1 MRKVDIY
8 IEVTTD
14 NYEKLELFN
23 DEEIQINS
31 SIQNVQDLAKVYT
44 DFTQSFTIP
53 ASPHNNRLFEH
64 FYQSDVDANNNP
76 NIRRNAFIEIGTIPF
91 RSGKISI
98 ESSNIVKGRVESYS
112 ITFYGDLTSLKD
124 KFGDD
129 TLKDLDLSVYSQP
142 YNGTTVRTRL
152 VNPSDSDIRYP
163 LISSNRIWS
172 YNIGAN
178 TDINN
183 INYPIVYTEL
193 FPALRVKKIFEA
205 IQTKYNVS
213 FNSNF
218 FNQKV
223 FTELFLWLKN
233 AKTMQALTETLQ
245 YTVDDLQV
253 NDGGRVNATTDTVD
267 LSNTEGVF
275 VYAQGLTNV
284 ATAKLYLDVYVNNSL
299 INTFELKGTGTYR
312 DNQIIPRTTYSGTNI
327 MSFKI
332 RASVPCTATVVGIR
346 IEYENI
352 GAGIFNTL
360 KALQF
365 RCLNKTFIEATVD
378 PTVYAPNIKVSD
390 FVSGIFKMF
399 NLTCYATSVDNFQ
412 VEPLDDW
419 YTQGAVVDITEYV
432 DTDEITIERHK
443 LYKEISFDYEK
454 SESFLNKE
462 YFDSQTNAPKEFGS
476 YKETNSNYDG
486 GEYTIDVPFENIRF
500 SKELTSNTAEPPTAF
515 ILNEKTTT
523 DAYDNKP
530 ILLYLDELKTGVS
543 FYFNNGSTTSQV
555 TQYMPLTNQLTYNN
569 AVYSNHFAVEGSPFD
584 ATYITNTLYSQYYDS
599 YLKNL
604 YNPKNRITNVKA
616 LFPISLLTSLKL
628 NDRLIIRDKRYIIN
642 EMKVNLTTGDV
653 DLALINDFR
662 QIANVNI
669 PVQPATQSTV
679 QVPLFYQNTGNL
691 FQYQTLDPVYG
702 LVTHT
707 EVITNDIL
715 VDIILPANTTGV
727 PIEWSVTRG
736 YLPYLTIYQDA

>member
-1 MRKVDIY
+1 MRKVDVY
-8 IEVTTD
+8 IEVITD
-14 NYEKLELFN
+14 SNNYEKLELFN

-53 ASPHNNRLFEH
+53 ASPRNNRLFEH
-64 FYQSDVDANNNP
+64 FYQSDVNANDNP
-76 NIRRNAFIEIGTIPF
+76 NIKRNAFIEIGTIPF

-98 ESSNIVKGRVESYS
+98 ESSNVVKGRVESYS

-129 TLKDLDLSVYSQP
+129 SLKDLDLSVYSEQ
-142 YNGTTVRTRL
+142 YNGNAVRTAITTNNAL
-152 VNPSDSDIRYP
+152 SNIRYP
-163 LISSNRIWS
+163 LISSNRLWS

-223 FTELFLWLKN
+223 FTNLFLWLKN

-245 YTVDDLQV
+245 FTIDDITDADSRI
-253 NDGGRVNATTDTVD
+253 NTTTDTID
-267 LSNTEGVF
+267 LSNTTNVR
-275 VYAQGLTNV
+275 VLTSASTPSV
-284 ATAKLYLDVYVNNSL
+284 ATAKIYLDVYVNNNF
-299 INTFELKGTGTYR
+299 INTFELTTTSQ
-312 DNQIIPRTTYSGTNI
+312 QIIPKTTYTGTNI

-332 RASVPCTATVVGIR
+332 RASVPCTASSIGIR
-346 IEYENI
+346 VEYQNSL
-352 GAGIFNTL
+352 F
-360 KALQF
+360 ALGTAQF
-365 RCLNKTFIEATVD
+365 RTLSKTFVEATID

-419 YTQGAVVDITEYV
+419 YTKGAVIDITEYV
-432 DTDEITIERHK
+432 DTDEIIIERHK
-443 LYKEISFDYEK
+443 LYKEISFNYEK

-462 YFDSQTNAPKEFGS
+462 YFDSQTNAPKEFGD
-476 YKETNSNYDG
+476 YKETNANYDG
-486 GEYTIDVPFENIRF
+486 GEYKIDLPFENIRF
-500 SKELTSNTAEPPTAF
+500 SKELTSNVNEPPTAF
-515 ILNEKTTT
+515 ILNEKTSNE
-523 DAYDNKP
+523 AYENKP
-530 ILLYLDELKTGVS
+530 ILLYYNENSVATS
-543 FYFNNGSTTSQV
+543 FYFNTGVSTSIVST
-555 TQYMPLTNQLTYNN
+555 YRPLSNQLTYNN
-569 AVYSNHFAVEGSPFD
+569 AIFSNHFAVEGSPFD

-604 YNPKNRITNVKA
+604 YNQKNRLTNVKA

-628 NDRLIIRDKRYIIN
+628 NDRLIIRDKRYVIN
-642 EMKVNLTTGDV
+642 EMKVNLTSGEV
-653 DLALINDFR
+653 DLSLINDFR
-662 QIANVNI
+662 SIANINI
-669 PVQPATQSTV
+669 PVQSAAQNTV
-679 QVPLFYQNTGNL
+679 QVPLFCQALEDL
-691 FQYQTLDPVYG
+691 FEYQTLDPIYG
-702 LVTHT
+702 LITRT
-707 EVITNDIL
+707 EVIATDTL
-715 VDIILPANTTGV
+715 VDIIIPSNTTGL
-727 PIEWSVTRG
+727 PIPWQITRG
-736 YLPYLTIYQDA
+736 YQPYLTIYQDA

>member
-1 MRKVDIY
+1 MRQVDIY

-14 NYEKLELFN
+14 NYKKIELFN

-53 ASPHNNRLFEH
+53 ASPHNNRLFNH
-64 FYQSDVDANNNP
+64 FYQTDVDVDANNNP

-152 VNPSDSDIRYP
+152 VNASASDIRYP
-163 LISSNRIWS
+163 LISSNRLWS

-183 INYPIVYTEL
+183 SSYPIVYTEL

-205 IQTKYNVS
+205 IETKYNVS

-218 FNQKV
+218 FNQKL

-245 YTVDDLQV
+245 FTIDDITDTDSRI
-253 NDGGRVNATTDTVD
+253 NTTTDTFD
-267 LSNTEGVF
+267 LSNT
-275 VYAQGLTNV
+275 TNV
-284 ATAKLYLDVYVNNSL
+284 MVLASTSTPSIATAKIYLDVYINNNL
-299 INTFELKGTGTYR
+299 YNTYELTT
-312 DNQIIPRTTYSGTNI
+312 NSQQIIPKTNFTGINI

-332 RASVPCTATVVGIR
+332 RASVPCAVSSVGIR
-346 IEYENI
+346 IEYQDSLL
-352 GAGIFNTL
+352 TL
-360 KALQF
+360 GTAQF
-365 RCLNKTFIEATVD
+365 RTLSKTFVEATID
-378 PTVYAPNIKVSD
+378 PTIYVPNIKVSD
-390 FVSGIFKMF
+390 FVSGILKMF

-419 YTQGAVVDITEYV
+419 YTKGAVVDITKYV
-432 DTDEITIERHK
+432 NTDEITIERHK
-443 LYKEISFDYEK
+443 LYKEISFNYEK

-462 YFDSQTNAPKEFGS
+462 YFNSQTNAPKEFGD
-476 YKETNSNYDG
+476 YIETNSNYDG
-486 GEYTIDVPFENIRF
+486 GEYSIDIPFENIRF
-500 SKELTSNTAEPPTAF
+500 SKELTSNTAEPPVSF
-515 ILNEKTTT
+515 VLSDRTTT
-523 DAYDNKP
+523 ESYDNKP
-530 ILLYLDELKTGVS
+530 ILLYLDSLKTGVS
-543 FYFNNGSTTSQV
+543 FYFNNGTSTSQI
-555 TQYMPLTNQLTYNN
+555 TQYMPLTNQITYNN
-569 AVYSNHFAVEGSPFD
+569 SVYSNHFAVEGSPFD
-584 ATYITNTLYSQYYDS
+584 ATYITNTLYSQYYNP
-599 YLKNL
+599 YLQNL
-604 YNPKNRITNVKA
+604 YNAKNRITNVKA

-662 QIANVNI
+662 PIANLNI
-669 PVQPATQSTV
+669 PVQPQFSSSVEIPIFLGNDVFSATFDF
-679 QVPLFYQNTGNL
+679 PLG
-691 FQYQTLDPVYG
+691 
-702 LVTHT
+702 
-707 EVITNDIL
+707 
-715 VDIILPANTTGV
+715 
-727 PIEWSVTRG
+727 SVTFTADTLHTFTLPLNPFAQDQVIDIYKDGKVYTTIVQKGTG
-736 YLPYLTIYQDA
+736 Y